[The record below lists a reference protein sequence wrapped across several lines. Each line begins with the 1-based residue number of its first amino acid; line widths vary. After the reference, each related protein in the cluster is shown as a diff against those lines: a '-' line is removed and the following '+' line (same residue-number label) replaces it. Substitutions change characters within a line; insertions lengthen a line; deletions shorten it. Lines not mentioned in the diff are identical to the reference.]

1 MRLRKN
7 SNKKL
12 KHIKIYEDF
21 DLEKFMEN
29 PEEYFHDDSSKDV
42 AEGDY
47 VSSYRGTGQVLKIG
61 PVFLEVQLLDGPS
74 SIVKVPKD
82 MVKKITKKEAIEIS
96 KALPNTKRELTQMS
110 EQMRSFLDSVVEEDD
125 DGNEVIKGNIDA
137 AVNYLEEILVEL
149 IDLSNKDGYTSYY
162 REFANL
168 VSGVASLSH
177 IIIESTDDNSIK
189 SKVDNILDKFYEISN

>member
-1 MRLRKN
+1 
-7 SNKKL
+7 
-12 KHIKIYEDF
+12 
-21 DLEKFMEN
+21 
-29 PEEYFHDDSSKDV
+29 
-42 AEGDY
+42 
-47 VSSYRGTGQVLKIG
+47 
-61 PVFLEVQLLDGPS
+61 
-74 SIVKVPKD
+74 
-82 MVKKITKKEAIEIS
+82 
-96 KALPNTKRELTQMS
+96 MS